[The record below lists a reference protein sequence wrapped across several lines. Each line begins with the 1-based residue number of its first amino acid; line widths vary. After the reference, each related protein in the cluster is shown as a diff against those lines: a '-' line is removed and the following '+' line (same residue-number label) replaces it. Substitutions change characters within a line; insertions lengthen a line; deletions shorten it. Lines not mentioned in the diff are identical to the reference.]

1 MKTKFYWVALLA
13 SAALI
18 AQAQGGGHYG
28 GGGGGGGGHFAAAG
42 AGPARGG
49 AVSSFHSMP
58 MRNFGGGGMIY
69 SSQRLSPV
77 GMQSPSSAAFRQPYM
92 NSNGRASIG
101 TRQFT
106 PANGNINRSDRLT
119 RFSTGGNQAI
129 TNPSNERSGAIQNQ
143 SGENHLTRFG
153 NNPRLAQGGNRFGR
167 SNGAIGNHG
176 TGVGQIRHGNNLP
189 ANWRNHVV
197 EHHAADWH
205 RDWDRHQDHWWRG
218 HRCRFVNGEWFIFDV
233 GFYPYDYWY
242 PYGYPYDEYAYDYY
256 PYGYDAGTYEGDTDY
271 YNQGA
276 YDSSDQNA
284 DSTVAAAQEQLARQ
298 GYYQG
303 EIDGIFGPETR
314 RAIMRYQSDHGLR
327 VTGRLNMDTL
337 QTLGLPRVASN

>member
-18 AQAQGGGHYG
+18 AQAQGGGHY

-69 SSQRLSPV
+69 SGQRLSPV
-77 GMQSPSSAAFRQPYM
+77 GMHSPSSAAFSQPYM

-129 TNPSNERSGAIQNQ
+129 TNPSSERTGAIQNQ
-143 SGENHLTRFG
+143 SGGNRLMRSG
-153 NNPRLAQGGNRFGR
+153 NNPPLAQGGNRFGR
-167 SNGAIGNHG
+167 GNGAIGNHG
-176 TGVGQIRHGNNLP
+176 TGAGQIRHGNNLP

-197 EHHAADWH
+197 EHHSADWH

-233 GFYPYDYWY
+233 GFYPYNYWY
-242 PYGYPYDEYAYDYY
+242 PYGYPYDEYAYDYS
-256 PYGYDAGTYEGDTDY
+256 PYGYDAGTYEGDTGY
-271 YNQGA
+271 YNQGP

-284 DSTVAAAQEQLARQ
+284 DSTVATAQEQLARQ
-298 GYYQG
+298 GYYRG
-303 EIDGIFGPETR
+303 EIDGVFGPETR
-314 RAIMRYQSDHGLR
+314 HAIMRYQNDHGLR
-327 VTGRLNMDTL
+327 VTGRLNLDTL
-337 QTLGLPRVASN
+337 HALGLPRVASN